1 MALSSQLFSSP
12 SYIAEVVR
20 NVRSGFALKAPMR
33 QVYSE
38 ESFQQLLS
46 IERKRARFANSAFLL
61 LLVRIREESG
71 AGIGIPRPIA
81 TLLFSGLRH
90 CFREVDFVG
99 WYREGSIAGAVLAL
113 GPTAPG
119 KQTLPRIVERVT
131 QVLSRTLPLTASQRI
146 DVRLIPL
153 GRGTV

>member
-12 SYIAEVVR
+12 SHMAEV
-20 NVRSGFALKAPMR
+20 VRSGFALRARMQ

-38 ESFQQLLS
+38 ESFQQVLS

-71 AGIGIPRPIA
+71 SAMGIPRPVA
-81 TLLFSGLRH
+81 ALLFSGLRH

-99 WYREGSIAGAVLAL
+99 WYREGRVAGAVLAL

-119 KQTLPRIVERVT
+119 KQALPRIIERVT
-131 QVLSRTLPLTASQRI
+131 QVLSRRLPLAASQRI
-146 DVRLIPL
+146 DVRLIRL
-153 GRGTV
+153 GRGMV